1 MNTTTLDRGG
11 WAICGMTFEVRP
23 VRDRHGWSRRIYDT
37 YQEAA
42 EAALVML
49 NKRRDIVFNMMKNL
63 SVEYSE
69 LDQMKKRLEAANG

>member
-11 WAICGMTFEVRP
+11 WAICGTTFEVRP
-23 VRDRHGWSRRIYDT
+23 VRDRHGWRRPIYDT

-49 NKRRDIVFNMMKNL
+49 NKRRDIVFNMMNNL
-63 SVEYSE
+63 SVEYWE
-69 LDQMKKRLEAANG
+69 LDKRRKMLEGLS